1 MKKKLIGV
9 VIVIICIVAIVIGIM
24 FFYSKKNN
32 IEYNEKSENEIAE
45 QDDINKNDN
54 EVKNNKI
61 EKNQVIQKNNIVDV
75 KISSA
80 NSWVEDNINC
90 EQYNIE
96 LNNISN
102 STIKNWKIIL
112 LNNPSDLTISQLWN
126 GKYTIENNNLIIT
139 PETYN
144 NEIMENQK
152 IEVGFIAK
160 TSGKINTNNFKVII
174 EDKEVFNSNYSKNE
188 KNNKTKEEIRQIQ
201 DNINKNILKRI
212 ISEGVLKMYSSN
224 LKEQGKNNQIE
235 NKEETSE
242 IKQQESTLQLNGTPV
257 QKHGRLSVKGTNLI
271 DSNGNN
277 FQLRGVSTHSIS
289 AFPEYINKE
298 TFKEMRDV
306 WGINVIRIAMYSNPN
321 DGYTVK
327 LHDKV
332 KEAVQYASDL
342 GLYVII
348 DWHILQDN
356 NPNIYKSEAI
366 NFFKEMATEF
376 KDNENILYEICNEP
390 NGNVTWAKD
399 IKPYAEEVI
408 SEIRKIDSNS
418 IIIVG
423 TPTWSQ
429 DVDIVA
435 DDRIEGYSNIMYTL
449 HFYAATHKDNLRA
462 KMKSAL
468 DKGLPIFV
476 TEFGISDASGNG
488 KIDEAE
494 GDKWIE
500 ALNQYNISW
509 VCWNLSNKNETSAI
523 LNSSCKKLTGYEES
537 DFSGEGKWLL
547 KKLRE

>member
-1 MKKKLIGV
+1 MKKKIICF
-9 VIVIICIVAIVIGIM
+9 VIVIICIIAIGTGLM
-24 FFYSKKNN
+24 FFKTKKNN
-32 IEYNEKSENEIAE
+32 IENNEKSENEIVNL
-45 QDDINKNDN
+45 DDINKNDN

-61 EKNQVIQKNNIVDV
+61 GEVKVSKKNNILDV
-75 KISSA
+75 GISNV
-80 NSWVEDNINC
+80 NSWNENNINC

-102 STIKNWKIIL
+102 STIRNWKIIL
-112 LNNPSDLTISQLWN
+112 LNNPTDLTISQLWN

-152 IEVGFIAK
+152 IEIGFISK
-160 TSGKINTNNFKVII
+160 TSSKINTNNFKVII
-174 EDKEVFNSNYSKNE
+174 EDKEVFYSNYDTNE
-188 KNNKTKEEIRQIQ
+188 KNNKTKEEIGQIQ

-212 ISEGVLKMYSSN
+212 ISEGVLKMYSNN
-224 LKEQGKNNQIE
+224 LKEQEENNKIE
-235 NKEETSE
+235 EKSE
-242 IKQQESTLQLNGTPV
+242 IKQQESTLQQNETPV
-257 QKHGRLSVKGTNLI
+257 QKHGRLFVKGTNLV

-306 WGINVIRIAMYSNPN
+306 WEINVIRIAMYSNPN

-399 IKPYAEEVI
+399 IKPYAEDVI

-435 DDRIEGYSNIMYTL
+435 DDKIEGYSNIMYTL
-449 HFYAATHKDNLRA
+449 HFYAATHKDSLRS

-494 GDKWIE
+494 GDKWID

-523 LNSSCKKLTGYEES
+523 LNSSCKKLTGYDES

-547 KKLRE
+547 KKLKE

>member
-1 MKKKLIGV
+1 MKKKIICF
-9 VIVIICIVAIVIGIM
+9 VIVIICIIAIGTGLM
-24 FFYSKKNN
+24 FFKTKKNN
-32 IEYNEKSENEIAE
+32 IENNEKSENEIVNL
-45 QDDINKNDN
+45 DDINKNDN

-61 EKNQVIQKNNIVDV
+61 GEVKVSKKNNILDV
-75 KISSA
+75 GISNV
-80 NSWVEDNINC
+80 NSWNENNINC

-102 STIKNWKIIL
+102 STIRNWKIIL
-112 LNNPSDLTISQLWN
+112 LNNPTDLTISQLWN

-152 IEVGFIAK
+152 IEIGFISK
-160 TSGKINTNNFKVII
+160 TSSKINTNNFKVII
-174 EDKEVFNSNYSKNE
+174 EDKEVFYSNYDTNE
-188 KNNKTKEEIRQIQ
+188 KNNKTKEEIGQIQ

-212 ISEGVLKMYSSN
+212 ISEGVLKMYSNN
-224 LKEQGKNNQIE
+224 LKEQEENNKIE
-235 NKEETSE
+235 EKSE
-242 IKQQESTLQLNGTPV
+242 IKQQESTLQQNETPV
-257 QKHGRLSVKGTNLI
+257 QKHGRLFVKGTNLV

-399 IKPYAEEVI
+399 IKPYAEDVI

-435 DDRIEGYSNIMYTL
+435 DDKIEGYSNIMYTL
-449 HFYAATHKDNLRA
+449 HFYAATHKDSLRS

-494 GDKWIE
+494 GDKWID

-523 LNSSCKKLTGYEES
+523 LNSSCKKLTGYDES

-547 KKLRE
+547 KKLKE

>member
-1 MKKKLIGV
+1 MKKRAIV
-9 VIVIICIVAIVIGIM
+9 FVIFIICIISIVIGFT
-24 FFYSKKNN
+24 FFKIKKNN
-32 IEYNEKSENEIAE
+32 IEDNKKSENEIVMHNE
-45 QDDINKNDN
+45 INKNDN
-54 EVKNNKI
+54 DVKCNNI
-61 EKNQVIQKNNIVDV
+61 EKNPESNQKNNMLDV
-75 KISSA
+75 KISCT
-80 NSWVEDNINC
+80 NSWTEDNINC

-102 STIKNWKIIL
+102 STIKNWKVIL
-112 LNNPSDLTISQLWN
+112 LNNPSDLSIAQLWN
-126 GKYTIENNNLIIT
+126 SKFTIENNNLIIT

-152 IEVGFIAK
+152 IEIGFIAK
-160 TSGKINTNNFKVII
+160 TIGKINIDNYKVII
-174 EDKEVFNSNYSKNE
+174 EDKEIFNSNHTINKDNNVE
-188 KNNKTKEEIRQIQ
+188 ENNKSKAENSKI
-201 DNINKNILKRI
+201 KKKKSIL
-212 ISEGVLKMYSSN
+212 
-224 LKEQGKNNQIE
+224 
-235 NKEETSE
+235 
-242 IKQQESTLQLNGTPV
+242 LQKGTPV
-257 QKHGRLSVKGTNLI
+257 QNHGRLSVQGANLV
-271 DSNGNN
+271 DSRGNN

-356 NPNIYKSEAI
+356 NPNMYKSEAI
-366 NFFKEMATEF
+366 NFFKEMATEY

-390 NGNVTWAKD
+390 NGNVTWEKD

-408 SEIRKIDSNS
+408 SEIRKIDVNS

-423 TPTWSQ
+423 TPQWSQ

-435 DDRIEGYSNIMYTL
+435 DNRIQGYSNIMYTL
-449 HFYAATHKDNLRA
+449 HFYSATHKDNLRL
-462 KMKSAL
+462 KMESAIE
-468 DKGLPIFV
+468 KGIPIFV
-476 TEFGISDASGNG
+476 TEFGISSANGNG
-488 KIDEAE
+488 QIDEAE

-500 ALNQYNISW
+500 TLNKYKISW

-523 LNSSCKKLTGYEES
+523 LKSSCKKLSNFEES
-537 DFSGEGKWLL
+537 DFSDEGKWLL
-547 KKLRE
+547 KKLKKEILKEKIFLVDIIN

>member
-1 MKKKLIGV
+1 MKKKIICF
-9 VIVIICIVAIVIGIM
+9 VIVIICIIAIGTGLM
-24 FFYSKKNN
+24 FFKTKKNN
-32 IEYNEKSENEIAE
+32 IENNEKSENEIVNL
-45 QDDINKNDN
+45 DDINKNDN

-61 EKNQVIQKNNIVDV
+61 GEVKVSKKNNILDV
-75 KISSA
+75 GISNV
-80 NSWVEDNINC
+80 NSWNENNINC

-102 STIKNWKIIL
+102 STIRNWKIIL
-112 LNNPSDLTISQLWN
+112 LNNPTDLTISQLWN

-152 IEVGFIAK
+152 IEIGFISK
-160 TSGKINTNNFKVII
+160 TSSKINTNNFKVII
-174 EDKEVFNSNYSKNE
+174 EDKEVFNSNYDTNE
-188 KNNKTKEEIRQIQ
+188 KNNKTKEEIGQIQ

-212 ISEGVLKMYSSN
+212 ISEGVLKMYSNN
-224 LKEQGKNNQIE
+224 LKEQEENNKIE
-235 NKEETSE
+235 EKSE
-242 IKQQESTLQLNGTPV
+242 IKQQESTLQQNETPV
-257 QKHGRLSVKGTNLI
+257 QKHGRLFVKGTNLV

-399 IKPYAEEVI
+399 IKPYAEDVI

-435 DDRIEGYSNIMYTL
+435 DDKIEGYSNIMYTL
-449 HFYAATHKDNLRA
+449 HFYAATHKDSLRS

-494 GDKWIE
+494 GDKWID

-523 LNSSCKKLTGYEES
+523 LNSSCKKLTGYDES

-547 KKLRE
+547 KKLKE

>member
-1 MKKKLIGV
+1 MKKKIICF
-9 VIVIICIVAIVIGIM
+9 VIVIICIIAIGTGLM
-24 FFYSKKNN
+24 FFKTKKNN
-32 IEYNEKSENEIAE
+32 IENNEKSENEIVNL
-45 QDDINKNDN
+45 DDINKNDN

-61 EKNQVIQKNNIVDV
+61 GEVKVSEKNNILDV
-75 KISSA
+75 GISNVS
-80 NSWVEDNINC
+80 SWNENNINC

-102 STIKNWKIIL
+102 STIRNWKIIL
-112 LNNPSDLTISQLWN
+112 LNNPTDLTISQLWN

-152 IEVGFIAK
+152 IEIGFISK
-160 TSGKINTNNFKVII
+160 TSSKINTNNFKVII
-174 EDKEVFNSNYSKNE
+174 EDKEVFYSNYDTNE
-188 KNNKTKEEIRQIQ
+188 KNNKTKEEIGQIQ

-212 ISEGVLKMYSSN
+212 ISEGVLKMYSNN
-224 LKEQGKNNQIE
+224 LKEQEENNKIE
-235 NKEETSE
+235 EKSE
-242 IKQQESTLQLNGTPV
+242 IKQQESTLQQNETPV
-257 QKHGRLSVKGTNLI
+257 QKHGRLFVKGTNLV

-399 IKPYAEEVI
+399 IKPYAEDVI

-435 DDRIEGYSNIMYTL
+435 DDKIEGYSNIMYTL
-449 HFYAATHKDNLRA
+449 HFYAATHKDSLRS

-494 GDKWIE
+494 GDKWID

-523 LNSSCKKLTGYEES
+523 LNSSCKKLTGYDES

-547 KKLRE
+547 KKLKE